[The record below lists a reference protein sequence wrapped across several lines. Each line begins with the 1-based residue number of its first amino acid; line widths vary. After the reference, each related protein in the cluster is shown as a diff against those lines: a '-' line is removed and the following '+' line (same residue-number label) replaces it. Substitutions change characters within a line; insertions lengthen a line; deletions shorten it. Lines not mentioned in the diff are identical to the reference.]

1 MRQQLQEV
9 WNEYSR
15 HHPSQCVAFILMV
28 SKGQQLV
35 SLGITSLFQA
45 AGSGG
50 KEGKG
55 EKVRTAVSALF

>member
-1 MRQQLQEV
+1 MRKQLQEI

-15 HHPSQCVAFILMV
+15 HQPSQCVAFILMV
-28 SKGQQLV
+28 SKGQLV

-45 AGSGG
+45 AGRGG

>member
-28 SKGQQLV
+28 SKGQLV

-45 AGSGG
+45 AGRGR

-55 EKVRTAVSALF
+55 EKVHTAVSALF